1 VEDLVEQSSHTGCA
15 WIVDQLIAV
24 REAEEKL
31 IAAFETADQRSEM
44 RLHLRVMELDK
55 LLDRLDQVVDG
66 YGSARRRRRCSVTV
80 LHKQENADP
89 HVLEVRQKRLCAR
102 A

>member
-1 VEDLVEQSSHTGCA
+1 VEDLVEQLSNAGCA
-15 WIVDQLIAV
+15 SIVDQLIAV
-24 REAEEKL
+24 REAEERL

-44 RLHLRVMELDK
+44 RLHLRVVELEK

-80 LHKQENADP
+80 LPKQESPDP
-89 HVLEVRQKRLCAR
+89 HVLELRQKRLCAR